1 MGDCKSL
8 QGWSNLFRRRITN
21 PPKRL
26 TGFIGL
32 MGVCH
37 KSHPIRPERAE
48 APSPGHRP
56 GCSGWCNAP
65 CKGKSFKIRS
75 KFKAFALTGRQVS
88 VYNTQGD
95 ALG

>member
-1 MGDCKSL
+1 M
-8 QGWSNLFRRRITN
+8 IAN
-21 PPKRL
+21 PPGRL
-26 TGFIGL
+26 TVKALIPQ
-32 MGVCH
+32 
-37 KSHPIRPERAE
+37 KSIRPERAE

-88 VYNTQGD
+88 IYNTQGD

>member
-8 QGWSNLFRRRITN
+8 QGWSNLFRRRISN
-21 PPKRL
+21 PPERL
-26 TGFIGL
+26 TVFT
-32 MGVCH
+32 H
-37 KSHPIRPERAE
+37 
-48 APSPGHRP
+48 
-56 GCSGWCNAP
+56 AP

>member
-1 MGDCKSL
+1 MKG
-8 QGWSNLFRRRITN
+8 LFQC
-21 PPKRL
+21 P
-26 TGFIGL
+26 
-32 MGVCH
+32 
-37 KSHPIRPERAE
+37 
-48 APSPGHRP
+48 P

>member
-1 MGDCKSL
+1 MVIDVKNLSTTYDCKSAETPNVFHCID
-8 QGWSNLFRRRITN
+8 G
-21 PPKRL
+21 
-26 TGFIGL
+26 G
-32 MGVCH
+32 CH
-37 KSHPIRPERAE
+37 KSHPKRPERAE

-56 GCSGWCNAP
+56 GCSGWRNAP

-75 KFKAFALTGRQVS
+75 KFKAFALTGRQVY